1 MTWITLTGPQNHGT
15 DRIHSEPGLVYKKYL
30 SLRNNKTPEIGVLF
44 CFQLISRE
52 NQSDVMA
59 VQYYTE
65 EGLKKLQDELIQL
78 RNVERP
84 RISQQIA
91 EARDKGDLSENAE
104 YHAAREKQS
113 FLAGRIQ
120 ELQANLS
127 MAEVIDPSK
136 INQSRV
142 AFGAKVKVS
151 DVEADVEYVFT
162 LVGAEE
168 ADVKSGKISITSPVA
183 RALIGKEVGDVAV
196 VKAPA
201 RTIEYQIVE
210 ITFE

>member
-1 MTWITLTGPQNHGT
+1 MTRVPM
-15 DRIHSEPGLVYKKYL
+15 
-30 SLRNNKTPEIGVLF
+30 TPEGH
-44 CFQLISRE
+44 QK
-52 NQSDVMA
+52 M
-59 VQYYTE
+59 
-65 EGLKKLQDELIQL
+65 KDELDRLIK
-78 RNVERP
+78 VDRP
-84 RISQQIA
+84 KNIKDIA
-91 EARDKGDLSENAE
+91 EARAHGDLSENAE

-142 AFGAKVKVS
+142 AFGAKVRVA
-151 DVEADVEYVFT
+151 DVEADVEYVFA